1 MKRLALFLD
10 GTWNDP
16 ESSTNVRR
24 MYDVVAKSGNDGIE
38 QRAEY
43 LRGVG
48 TSWYNKLRGGIVGQ
62 GLSDNALA
70 GYLWLVENYDDGD
83 EIYLFGF
90 SRGAYT
96 ARSVAGVI
104 IKCGLV
110 RRGVALTPAAVYE
123 RYREGKS
130 QRPLYQL
137 EYLAS
142 LPEDKRKAEDRFD
155 AQDTTLLAESRRV
168 PIHCVAVWDTVGA
181 LGIPW
186 TAAPFVGRSKFFFH
200 NPNLSMLIR
209 HAYHAMAVDEHRAP
223 YRPTLWTRFTPT
235 QPDPPQGTP
244 SIEGEQTVE
253 QRWFC
258 GAHANVGGGYGDK
271 DLLAAR
277 PLAWLQQNAAAAGLA
292 FTSRFQPHPDEI
304 RCQPRDS
311 FAEFIGGIYRVLRF
325 NVRHY
330 RPIGASPRQVKGGWS
345 TPINEVID
353 SSVFERYRADPS
365 YRPANLEAWAAKR
378 GLQLAKQ
385 TTNITA

>member
-24 MYDVVAKSGNDGIE
+24 MYEVVAKRDNYGIE

-43 LRGVG
+43 RRGVG
-48 TSWYNKLRGGIVGQ
+48 TSWYNKLRGGVVGQ
-62 GLSDNALA
+62 GLSDNVLA
-70 GYLWLVENYDDGD
+70 GYRWLVENYEDGD

-110 RRGVALTPAAVYE
+110 RRGAALTPAAIYE
-123 RYREGKS
+123 RYREGKDV
-130 QRPLYQL
+130 RPLYRL

-142 LPEDKRKAEDRFD
+142 RTEGERKAEEPFD
-155 AQDTTLLAESRRV
+155 AQDAALLAESRRV

-186 TAAPFVGRSKFFFH
+186 TAAPFIGRGKFFFH
-200 NPNLSMLIR
+200 DPNLSVLIR
-209 HAYHAMAVDEHRAP
+209 HAYHAIAVDEHRAP
-223 YRPTLWTRFTPT
+223 YKATLWTRFTPAR
-235 QPDPPQGTP
+235 PDPAPATP
-244 SIEGEQTVE
+244 PIERDQNVE

-258 GAHANVGGGYGDK
+258 GAHANVGGGYGDN

-277 PLAWLQQNAAAAGLA
+277 PLAWLQEKVAEAGLA
-292 FTSRFQPHPDEI
+292 FTTKMQPHPEEME
-304 RCQPRDS
+304 CAPRDS
-311 FAEFIGGIYRVLRF
+311 FAEFVGGVYRALRF

-330 RPIGASPRQVKGGWS
+330 RPIGASRREVKAGWS

-353 SSVFERYRADPS
+353 ASVFERYRTDPT
-365 YRPANLEAWAAKR
+365 YRPANLEAWATAR
-378 GLQLAKQ
+378 GIQLAQ
-385 TTNITA
+385 QAATAPA